1 MANPNDRDA
10 VLDIIE
16 RQAERSSIPRDDFL
30 RFAYIETGGNFN
42 ANAHNRDSGAKG
54 LFQFM
59 PSTAREFGISGR
71 EFDPAVN
78 TEAAASLYARNRTQI
93 TSRQAETG
101 HAFLSGAETPNGLD
115 MYLAHQ
121 QGGGGYAS
129 IQAAIANGSFSRD
142 DTRRNILGNVSSR
155 DFEQVTGQP
164 FASVRGMNDRELAT
178 SFTNYWTAKY
188 AAIEIADRGITASAP
203 LPGARERQA
212 PLADGVLQRGERG
225 DEVRALQES
234 LNQMGFRDAQ
244 GGTLETHS
252 AIYGQRT
259 AEAVR
264 AFQQANGLEPSGKAD
279 ERTREAITAQ
289 QALPGS
295 ERNPPAEPQA
305 RGAAG
310 TAWPTPGNDQINRA
324 DKPREGHGEF
334 GTARSGGR
342 THGGIDIQGNVG
354 DPIVAFAAGKVTV
367 SPNNGAAGNTVRVT
381 HDDGSVTKY
390 FHLDE
395 FSVRNGARVEAGQQ
409 IGTMGRSGNT
419 PAKGDTHLHFELWRD
434 GRKID
439 PLPELQ
445 GAGRTAGDHPA
456 RAEQAVGVTL
466 RRGATGAGVVAL
478 QEQLNQL
485 GYKGTD
491 GKPLEV
497 RSGVFGPQTEHALR
511 AFQADRGIGVDGA
524 FGRESREAMGQQL
537 RAGASSSHGP
547 HQGGEGQSSFVDRM
561 LLAARNADVGG
572 IQKTIEDYAS
582 TLKTQWDKQVQQSE
596 QVNQEASKQNQGQD
610 HLR

>member
-1 MANPNDRDA
+1 MANPNDRGA

-16 RQAERSSIPRDDFL
+16 RQAERSNIPREDFL

-59 PSTAREFGISGR
+59 PSTAREFGINGR

-93 TSRQAETG
+93 TNRQAQTG
-101 HAFLSGAETPNGLD
+101 HEFLSGADAPNGLD

-129 IQAAIANGSFSRD
+129 IQAAIATGSFSRD
-142 DTRRNILGNVSSR
+142 DTRRNILGNVSAR

-164 FASVRGMNDRELAT
+164 FASVRGMNDRDLAT
-178 SFTNYWTAKY
+178 SFTSYWTAKY
-188 AAIEIADRGITASAP
+188 AAIEIADRGITASAQ

-244 GGTLETHS
+244 GGTLETNS
-252 AIYGQRT
+252 GIYGQRT

-279 ERTREAITAQ
+279 ERTREAVTAQ
-289 QALPGS
+289 QARPDG
-295 ERNPPAEPQA
+295 ERNQPLEPQA
-305 RGAAG
+305 RTAAG

-334 GTARSGGR
+334 GTPRSGGR

-354 DPIVAFAAGKVTV
+354 DPIVAFAGGKVTV
-367 SPNNGAAGNTVRVT
+367 SPNNGAAGNTVRIT

-419 PAKGDTHLHFELWRD
+419 PAQGDTHLHFELWRD

-439 PLPELQ
+439 PLPELR
-445 GAGRTAGDHPA
+445 GAERTAADHQQPV
-456 RAEQAVGVTL
+456 RAEPGNAATL
-466 RRGATGAGVVAL
+466 RNGAKGADVVAL

-485 GYKGTD
+485 GYKGAD

-511 AFQADRGIGVDGA
+511 SFQADRGIGVDGA
-524 FGRESREAMGQQL
+524 FGKESREALGQQL
-537 RAGASSSHGP
+537 RAGTASGHGP

-561 LLAARNADVGG
+561 LSAARNADVGS

-582 TLKTQWDKQVQQSE
+582 TLKSQWDKQVQQAE
-596 QVNQEASKQNQGQD
+596 QVQETPKQNQD